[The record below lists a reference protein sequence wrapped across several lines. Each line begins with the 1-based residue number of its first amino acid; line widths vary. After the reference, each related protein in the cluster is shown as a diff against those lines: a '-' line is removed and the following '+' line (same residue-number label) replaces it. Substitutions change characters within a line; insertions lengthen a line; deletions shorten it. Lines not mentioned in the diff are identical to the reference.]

1 MIVLMGSGAGAVG
14 EAVTTLSNRG
24 EKVGLLVVRLYR
36 PFPVAELIA
45 ALPPT
50 VRTLAVL
57 DRTKEP
63 GAPADPLHLDVMAA
77 LNDPLAAA
85 RFTSGTPRDDRR
97 ALRAVEQGVHAG
109 DGGRGVHRGR
119 PTTPMRQSVVGIV
132 DDVTNNSLEVPM
144 DFPADSSRVRAVFFG
159 LGSDGTVGANKNTA
173 TIVGGATDLNVQ
185 AYFVYDSKKS
195 GSVTVSHLRF
205 DEEPITSTYLISEA
219 TFVGVHQWGLME
231 KLNVLGVAGH
241 GARVLLNSPH
251 PADEVWDHL
260 PNEVQQQVLAKELEL
275 WTIDAAAVARKAGI
289 GGRINTVMQACF
301 FAISGVLPLEE
312 AMPRLTEAVRKSYG
326 KRGTVV
332 VRAQPRGHRRRHS

>member
-1 MIVLMGSGAGAVG
+1 MGSGAGAVG
-14 EAVTTLSNRG
+14 EAVTTLANRG
-24 EKVGLLVVRLYR
+24 ERVGLLVVRLYR

-63 GAPADPLHLDVMAA
+63 GAPADPLHLDVLAA
-77 LNDPLAAA
+77 LDDPRPLPGSPPA
-85 RFTSGTPRDDRR
+85 RPGRSACATGCRARSSRRRWPPRSSPRPATP
-97 ALRAVEQGVHAG
+97 
-109 DGGRGVHRGR
+109 
-119 PTTPMRQSVVGIV
+119 TPMRQSVVGIV

-205 DEEPITSTYLISEA
+205 DEAPITSTYLISEA
-219 TFVGVHQWGLME
+219 TFVGVHQWGLIE
-231 KLNVLGVAGH
+231 KLNVLGLAGH

-260 PNEVQQQVLAKELEL
+260 PERGP
-275 WTIDAAAVARKAGI
+275 AAGARQGPATSGPSMPRPWPARPASAVASTPSCRRASS
-289 GGRINTVMQACF
+289 RSPASC
-301 FAISGVLPLEE
+301 PWRR
-312 AMPRLTEAVRKSYG
+312 PC
-326 KRGTVV
+326 RG
-332 VRAQPRGHRRRHS
+332 